1 MLTKEERDIVV
12 EAMRKY
18 PAGVDTESWGKSS
31 EFFCILSDPWD
42 NISKPSGDV
51 EDLENAILLEH
62 G

>member
-18 PAGVDTESWGKSS
+18 PAGISGASWGKSDRFFYYNIPKDLS
-31 EFFCILSDPWD
+31 EVEEFSD
-42 NISKPSGDV
+42 
-51 EDLENAILLEH
+51 AILLEH